1 MQAAMNILSI
11 IPKLQR
17 DAWELPSDYFCRV
30 SAFCCISAFAVLAPA
45 HAFAGEVLALQHGIY
60 VDQSQRC
67 SNPANAGIK
76 SYDGKGLST
85 AHTHDC
91 LLSVR
96 SKKRNTYM
104 LTQRCVDAGA
114 GPAPVV
120 REEMEVAV
128 INSRKFIFTQGHQA
142 TTFNYCPPS
151 ALPLGLK

>member
-11 IPKLQR
+11 TPELQR
-17 DAWELPSDYFCRV
+17 DAWEWPFDFFCRV
-30 SAFCCISAFAVLAPA
+30 SALCCISAFAVLGPEALA
-45 HAFAGEVLALQHGIY
+45 VEVLALQHGIY
-60 VDQSQRC
+60 IDQSQRC
-67 SNPANAGIK
+67 SDPANAGIK
-76 SYDGKGLST
+76 SYDGKGFTT

-91 LLSVR
+91 VLSVR

-114 GPAPVV
+114 GPAPVA
-120 REEMEVAV
+120 REEIEVAV
-128 INSRKFIFTQGHQA
+128 INSRKFIFKQGHQA